1 MNIFKIVRWGDDKQ
15 YSLIT
20 GGLIYSLM
28 MKKYFIIILIMCTCT
43 FSYGQ
48 SHFISNNQTVP
59 SFEDPDSINFVSP
72 YDLELKRE
80 LILLG
85 SGALLNITGLIIADN
100 ITPLTEQEINELD
113 VNDIN
118 SFDRN
123 AIEPHREEFNGD
135 LLLYGS
141 FLLPLTFLAN
151 DNTRR
156 DWQMLGAMWLEVMA
170 IQSGINLIVKGLA
183 KRTRP
188 YVYDPD
194 TPLEE
199 KQTVGA
205 RLSFYSGHTSTTA
218 ATSFYIARVFSDYL
232 SNKTV
237 KTFIWI
243 GAAIYPALTGYL
255 RRDTGNHFR
264 TDVITGYL
272 IGAAIGYFIPEI
284 HLRNEAVNVSFYRNF
299 YNESVNISLN
309 YSF

>member
-1 MNIFKIVRWGDDKQ
+1 
-15 YSLIT
+15 
-20 GGLIYSLM
+20 
-28 MKKYFIIILIMCTCT
+28 MCTCT

-80 LILLG
+80 LILIG
-85 SGALLNITGLIIADN
+85 SGALLNIAGLIITDN

-123 AIEPHREEFNGD
+123 AIKPYREELNGD

-188 YVYDPD
+188 YVYDPN

>member
-1 MNIFKIVRWGDDKQ
+1 
-15 YSLIT
+15 
-20 GGLIYSLM
+20 
-28 MKKYFIIILIMCTCT
+28 MKKYFIAILIMYTCIHN
-43 FSYGQ
+43 YGQ
-48 SHFISNNQTVP
+48 SQFIPNNETNL
-59 SFEDPDSINFVSP
+59 SFKDPDSINFVSP
-72 YDLELKRE
+72 YDLELKKE

-85 SGALLNITGLIIADN
+85 SGALLNITGLIIVDN
-100 ITPLTEQEINELD
+100 ILPLTLQEINELD

-123 AIEPHREEFNGD
+123 AIKPHRESLNGD

-156 DWQMLGAMWLEVMA
+156 DWQMLGVMWLEVMA
-170 IQSGINLIVKGLA
+170 IQSGINLLVKGLA

-188 YVYDPD
+188 YVYDPN
-194 TPLEE
+194 TPLET

-218 ATSFYIARVFSDYL
+218 ATTFYVARVFSDYL

-284 HLRNEAVNVSFYRNF
+284 HLRNEALKVSFYRNF
-299 YNESVNISLN
+299 NNESVNISLN

>member
-1 MNIFKIVRWGDDKQ
+1 
-15 YSLIT
+15 
-20 GGLIYSLM
+20 
-28 MKKYFIIILIMCTCT
+28 MKKYFIAILIMYTCIIN
-43 FSYGQ
+43 YGQ
-48 SHFISNNQTVP
+48 SQYIPNNETNL
-59 SFEDPDSINFVSP
+59 SFKDPDSINSVSP
-72 YDLELKRE
+72 YDLELKKE
-80 LILLG
+80 LFLLG
-85 SGALLNITGLIIADN
+85 SGVSLIIAGAIIVNN
-100 ITPLTEQEINELD
+100 ISPLTEQEIDALD

-123 AIEPHREEFNGD
+123 AIKPHRESLNGD

-156 DWQMLGAMWLEVMA
+156 DWQMLGVMWLEVMA
-170 IQSGINLIVKGLA
+170 IQSGINLLVKGLA

-188 YVYDPD
+188 YVYDPS
-194 TPLEE
+194 TPLET

-218 ATSFYIARVFSDYL
+218 ATTFYVARVFSDYL
-232 SNKTV
+232 SSKTV
-237 KTFIWI
+237 KTLIWI

-284 HLRNEAVNVSFYRNF
+284 HLSNEALKVSFYRNF

>member
-1 MNIFKIVRWGDDKQ
+1 
-15 YSLIT
+15 
-20 GGLIYSLM
+20 
-28 MKKYFIIILIMCTCT
+28 MCTCT

-48 SHFISNNQTVP
+48 SHFIPSNQTTS
-59 SFEDPDSINFVSP
+59 SFDDIDSINFISP
-72 YDLELKRE
+72 YKTELKKE
-80 LILLG
+80 IILLG
-85 SGALLNITGLIIADN
+85 SGALLNITGLIITNN
-100 ITPLTEQEINELD
+100 ITPLTEQEISELD

-123 AIEPHREEFNGD
+123 AIQPYRESLNGD

-156 DWQMLGAMWLEVMA
+156 DWQMLGVMWLEVMA
-170 IQSGINLIVKGLA
+170 IQSGINLITKSLV

-188 YVYDPD
+188 YVYDPN
-194 TPLEE
+194 TPLEK

-218 ATSFYIARVFSDYL
+218 ATTFYVARVFSDYL

-237 KTFIWI
+237 KTLIWV

-272 IGAAIGYFIPEI
+272 IGAAIGYFIPEL
-284 HLRNEAVNVSFYRNF
+284 HLRNEALDVSIYRNF
-299 YNESVNISLN
+299 YNGSVNLSLN

>member
-1 MNIFKIVRWGDDKQ
+1 MYTCIVN
-15 YSLIT
+15 
-20 GGLIYSLM
+20 
-28 MKKYFIIILIMCTCT
+28 
-43 FSYGQ
+43 YGQ
-48 SHFISNNQTVP
+48 SQFIPNNETNL
-59 SFEDPDSINFVSP
+59 SYKDPDSINFVSP
-72 YDLELKRE
+72 YDLELKKE
-80 LILLG
+80 LFLLG
-85 SGALLNITGLIIADN
+85 SGVSLIIAGAIIVNN
-100 ITPLTEQEINELD
+100 ISPLTEQEIDALD

-123 AIEPHREEFNGD
+123 AIKPHRESLNGD

-151 DNTRR
+151 DNTKR
-156 DWQMLGAMWLEVMA
+156 DWQMLGVMWLEVMA
-170 IQSGINLIVKGLA
+170 IQSGINLLVKGLA

-188 YVYDPD
+188 YVYDPN
-194 TPLEE
+194 TPLET
-199 KQTVGA
+199 KKTVGA

-218 ATSFYIARVFSDYL
+218 ATTFYVARVFSDYL

-237 KTFIWI
+237 KTLIWI

-284 HLRNEAVNVSFYRNF
+284 HLRNEALKVSFYRNF

>member
-1 MNIFKIVRWGDDKQ
+1 
-15 YSLIT
+15 
-20 GGLIYSLM
+20 
-28 MKKYFIIILIMCTCT
+28 MKKYFIAILIMYTCIIN
-43 FSYGQ
+43 YGQ
-48 SHFISNNQTVP
+48 SQFIPNNETNL
-59 SFEDPDSINFVSP
+59 SFKDPDSINFVSP
-72 YDLELKRE
+72 YDLELKKE

-85 SGALLNITGLIIADN
+85 SGVSLIIAGAIIVDN
-100 ITPLTEQEINELD
+100 ISPLTLQEINELD

-123 AIEPHREEFNGD
+123 AIKPHRESLNGD

-151 DNTRR
+151 DNTKR
-156 DWQMLGAMWLEVMA
+156 DWQMLGVMWLEVMA
-170 IQSGINLIVKGLA
+170 IQSGINLLVKGLA

-188 YVYDPD
+188 YVYDPN
-194 TPLEE
+194 TPLET

-218 ATSFYIARVFSDYL
+218 ATTFYVARVFSDYL

-237 KTFIWI
+237 KTLIWI

-272 IGAAIGYFIPEI
+272 MGAAIGYFIPEI
-284 HLRNEAVNVSFYRNF
+284 HLRNEALKVSFYRNF

>member
-1 MNIFKIVRWGDDKQ
+1 
-15 YSLIT
+15 
-20 GGLIYSLM
+20 
-28 MKKYFIIILIMCTCT
+28 MCTCT

-48 SHFISNNQTVP
+48 SHFISNNQTNR
-59 SFEDPDSINFVSP
+59 SFEDPDSINFISP

-80 LILLG
+80 LILIG
-85 SGALLNITGLIIADN
+85 SGALLNITGLIVVEN
-100 ITPLTEQEINELD
+100 ISPLTVQEINELD

-118 SFDRN
+118 SFDRI
-123 AIEPHREEFNGD
+123 AIKPHRESLNGD
-135 LLLYGS
+135 YLLYGS

-151 DNTRR
+151 DYTRH

-170 IQSGINLIVKGLA
+170 IQSGINLLIKGLA
-183 KRTRP
+183 KRARP
-188 YVYDPD
+188 YVYDPN
-194 TPLEE
+194 TPLEK

-218 ATSFYIARVFSDYL
+218 ATTFYIARVFSNYL

-237 KTFIWI
+237 KTLIWI

-284 HLRNEAVNVSFYRNF
+284 HLRNEALNVSFYRNF

>member
-1 MNIFKIVRWGDDKQ
+1 
-15 YSLIT
+15 
-20 GGLIYSLM
+20 
-28 MKKYFIIILIMCTCT
+28 MCSCT

-48 SHFISNNQTVP
+48 SHFIPNNQSSL
-59 SFEDPDSINFVSP
+59 SFEDADSINYLSP
-72 YDLELKRE
+72 YNLELKKE
-80 LILLG
+80 LFLFG
-85 SGALLNITGLIIADN
+85 SGILLNISGLIVTDN
-100 ITPLTEQEINELD
+100 ILPLTEQEINDLD
-113 VNDIN
+113 PNDIN

-123 AIEPHREEFNGD
+123 GIHAYRESLNGD
-135 LLLYGS
+135 LLLYSS

-156 DWQMLGAMWLEVMA
+156 DWQMLGVMWLEVLA
-170 IQSGINLIVKGLA
+170 IQSGINLLTKGLA

-188 YVYDPD
+188 YVYDPN
-194 TPLEE
+194 TPLEK

-218 ATSFYIARVFSDYL
+218 ATTFYIARVFSDYL

-243 GAAIYPALTGYL
+243 GAAIYPALTGFL
-255 RRDTGNHFR
+255 RKDTGNHFR

-284 HLRNEAVNVSFYRNF
+284 HLRNEALDVSIYRNF
-299 YNESVNISLN
+299 YNESVNLSLN

>member
-1 MNIFKIVRWGDDKQ
+1 
-15 YSLIT
+15 
-20 GGLIYSLM
+20 M
-28 MKKYFIIILIMCTCT
+28 MKKYLILILVMCSCT

-48 SHFISNNQTVP
+48 SHFIPNNQTYP
-59 SFEDPDSINFVSP
+59 SFEDPDSINSVSP
-72 YDLELKRE
+72 YNLELKKE
-80 LILLG
+80 LLLLG
-85 SGALLNITGLIIADN
+85 SGVLLNITGAIIVDN
-100 ITPLTEQEINELD
+100 ISPLTQQEINELD

-123 AIEPHREEFNGD
+123 GIKPYRESLNGD
-135 LLLYGS
+135 YLLYSS

-156 DWQMLGAMWLEVMA
+156 DWQLLGVMWLEVMA
-170 IQSGINLIVKGLA
+170 IQSGINLLTKALA

-188 YVYDPD
+188 YVYDPN
-194 TPLEE
+194 TPLEK
-199 KQTVGA
+199 KQTIGA

-218 ATSFYIARVFSDYL
+218 ATTFYIARVFSDYL

-243 GAAIYPALTGYL
+243 GAAIYPALTGFL

-284 HLRNEAVNVSFYRNF
+284 HLKNEALDVSIYRNF

>member
-1 MNIFKIVRWGDDKQ
+1 
-15 YSLIT
+15 
-20 GGLIYSLM
+20 
-28 MKKYFIIILIMCTCT
+28 MKKYYIIILIMCTCA

-48 SHFISNNQTVP
+48 SHLVPNNQTNL
-59 SFEDPDSINFVSP
+59 SFRDTDSSDFVSP
-72 YDLELKRE
+72 YDLELKRD
-80 LILLG
+80 LILIG
-85 SGALLNITGLIIADN
+85 SGTLLNIAGLIVVDN
-100 ITPLTEQEINELD
+100 ITPLTMQEIDALD

-123 AIEPHREEFNGD
+123 GIKPYRESLNGD

-194 TPLEE
+194 TPLED

-218 ATSFYIARVFSDYL
+218 ATSFYIARIFSDYL

-237 KTFIWI
+237 KIFIWI

-264 TDVITGYL
+264 TDVITGYI

-284 HLRNEAVNVSFYRNF
+284 HLRNEALNVSFYRDF

>member
-1 MNIFKIVRWGDDKQ
+1 
-15 YSLIT
+15 
-20 GGLIYSLM
+20 
-28 MKKYFIIILIMCTCT
+28 MKKYFIIILIICTGT

-48 SHFISNNQTVP
+48 SHFISNNQTNP
-59 SFEDPDSINFVSP
+59 SFGDPDSNDFVSP

-80 LILLG
+80 LLLLG
-85 SGALLNITGLIIADN
+85 SGVLLNISGLIIVDN
-100 ITPLTEQEINELD
+100 ISPLTVQEINELD
-113 VNDIN
+113 INDIN

-123 AIEPHREEFNGD
+123 AIKPHRESLNGD
-135 LLLYGS
+135 YLLYGS

-170 IQSGINLIVKGLA
+170 IQSGINLLIKGLA

-188 YVYDPD
+188 YVYDPN
-194 TPLEE
+194 TPLEK

-284 HLRNEAVNVSFYRNF
+284 HLKNEALDVSIYRNF

>member
-1 MNIFKIVRWGDDKQ
+1 
-15 YSLIT
+15 
-20 GGLIYSLM
+20 
-28 MKKYFIIILIMCTCT
+28 MCTCT

-48 SHFISNNQTVP
+48 LHFVSNNQTNT
-59 SFEDPDSINFVSP
+59 SSWDTDSISFVSP
-72 YDLELKRE
+72 YDLELKKE
-80 LILLG
+80 LFLSG
-85 SGALLNITGLIIADN
+85 SGVLLNISGLIITNN
-100 ITPLTEQEINELD
+100 ITPLTEEEINELD

-123 AIEPHREEFNGD
+123 AIKPHRESLKGD

-156 DWQMLGAMWLEVMA
+156 DWQMLGVMWLEVMA
-170 IQSGINLIVKGLA
+170 IQSGINLITKALA

-188 YVYDPD
+188 YVYDPK

-218 ATSFYIARVFSDYL
+218 ATTFYVARVFSDYL

-237 KTFIWI
+237 KTLIWI

-284 HLRNEAVNVSFYRNF
+284 HLKNEALDVSIYRNF
-299 YNESVNISLN
+299 YNDSVNLSLN

>member
-1 MNIFKIVRWGDDKQ
+1 
-15 YSLIT
+15 
-20 GGLIYSLM
+20 
-28 MKKYFIIILIMCTCT
+28 MKKYFITIIIIYTCILN
-43 FSYGQ
+43 YGQ
-48 SHFISNNQTVP
+48 SQFIPNNETNLSYKV
-59 SFEDPDSINFVSP
+59 PDSINFVSP
-72 YDLELKRE
+72 FDLELKKE
-80 LILLG
+80 LFLLG
-85 SGALLNITGLIIADN
+85 SGVSLIIAGAIIVNN
-100 ITPLTEQEINELD
+100 ISPLTEQEIDALD

-123 AIEPHREEFNGD
+123 AIKPHRESLNGD

-156 DWQMLGAMWLEVMA
+156 DWQMLGVMWLEVMA
-170 IQSGINLIVKGLA
+170 IQSGINLLVKGLA

-188 YVYDPD
+188 YVYDPS
-194 TPLEE
+194 TPLET

-218 ATSFYIARVFSDYL
+218 ATTFYVARVFSDYL

-284 HLRNEAVNVSFYRNF
+284 HLRNEALKVSFYRNF
-299 YNESVNISLN
+299 NNESVNISLN

>member
-1 MNIFKIVRWGDDKQ
+1 
-15 YSLIT
+15 
-20 GGLIYSLM
+20 
-28 MKKYFIIILIMCTCT
+28 MKKYFTIILIVCTCT
-43 FSYGQ
+43 LSYGQ
-48 SHFISNNQTVP
+48 SHFIHNNQTNP
-59 SFEDPDSINFVSP
+59 SFEDPYSINSVSP
-72 YDLELKRE
+72 YGLELERE
-80 LILLG
+80 IVLLG
-85 SGALLNITGLIIADN
+85 SGVLLNISGLIVTNN
-100 ITPLTEQEINELD
+100 ISPLTVQEINELD
-113 VNDIN
+113 VNDIS

-123 AIEPHREEFNGD
+123 AIKPHREEVNGD

-156 DWQMLGAMWLEVMA
+156 DWQMLGVMWLEVMA
-170 IQSGINLIVKGLA
+170 IQSGINLLIKGLA
-183 KRTRP
+183 QRTRP
-188 YVYDPD
+188 YVYDPN
-194 TPLEE
+194 TPLEK

-218 ATSFYIARVFSDYL
+218 ATTFYVARVFSDYL

-237 KTFIWI
+237 KTLIWI

-284 HLRNEAVNVSFYRNF
+284 HLRNEALNLSFYRNF
-299 YNESVNISLN
+299 NNESVNISLN

>member
-1 MNIFKIVRWGDDKQ
+1 
-15 YSLIT
+15 
-20 GGLIYSLM
+20 
-28 MKKYFIIILIMCTCT
+28 MKKCFIIILFTCT
-43 FSYGQ
+43 YAFSYGQ
-48 SHFISNNQTVP
+48 SQFISNTLTNP
-59 SFEDPDSINFVSP
+59 SFGNTDSIRFVAP
-72 YDLELKRE
+72 YNLELERE

-85 SGALLNITGLIIADN
+85 SGVLLNISGIIVANN
-100 ITPLTEQEINELD
+100 ISPLTVQEINELD

-123 AIEPHREEFNGD
+123 AIQPHRESLNGD

-151 DNTRR
+151 ENTRR
-156 DWQMLGAMWLEVMA
+156 DWKMLGVMWFEVMA
-170 IQSGINLIVKGLA
+170 IQSGINLLVKGLA

-188 YVYDPD
+188 YVYDPN
-194 TPLEE
+194 TPIEE

-218 ATSFYIARVFSDYL
+218 ATTFYIARVFSDYL

-284 HLRNEAVNVSFYRNF
+284 HLRNEALDVSIYNNF
-299 YNESVNISLN
+299 YNGSVNLSLN

>member
-1 MNIFKIVRWGDDKQ
+1 MR
-15 YSLIT
+15 
-20 GGLIYSLM
+20 
-28 MKKYFIIILIMCTCT
+28 KYIIIFLFTCTST

-48 SHFISNNQTVP
+48 THFISNIQTNL
-59 SFEDPDSINFVSP
+59 SFEDPDSINIESP

-80 LILLG
+80 LILIG
-85 SGALLNITGLIIADN
+85 SGALLNIAGLIVVDN
-100 ITPLTEQEINELD
+100 ISPLTKQEIDELD

-123 AIEPHREEFNGD
+123 AIKPYREELNGD

-141 FLLPLTFLAN
+141 FLLPLTFLVN

-170 IQSGINLIVKGLA
+170 IQSGINLLVKGLA

-199 KQTVGA
+199 KQTTGA

-232 SNKTV
+232 SNKIV

-284 HLRNEAVNVSFYRNF
+284 HLRNEALNVSFYRNF

>member
-1 MNIFKIVRWGDDKQ
+1 MNIFKIIRWGDDKQ

-28 MKKYFIIILIMCTCT
+28 MKKYFIIILIICTCT

-48 SHFISNNQTVP
+48 LHLIPNNQTNS
-59 SFEDPDSINFVSP
+59 SFGDPDSINSVSP
-72 YDLELKRE
+72 YDLDLERE
-80 LILLG
+80 LFLLG
-85 SGALLNITGLIIADN
+85 GGVLLNITGAIIVDN
-100 ITPLTEQEINELD
+100 ISPLTLQEINELD

-118 SFDRN
+118 SFDKN
-123 AIEPHREEFNGD
+123 AIKPYRESLNGD
-135 LLLYGS
+135 YLLYVS

-156 DWQMLGAMWLEVMA
+156 DWQMLGVMWLEVMA
-170 IQSGINLIVKGLA
+170 IQSGINLLTKSLA

-188 YVYDPD
+188 YVYDPN
-194 TPLEE
+194 TLLEK
-199 KQTVGA
+199 KQTVNA

-218 ATSFYIARVFSDYL
+218 ATTFYIARVFSDYL

-237 KTFIWI
+237 KTLIWI

-284 HLRNEAVNVSFYRNF
+284 HLRNEALTVSIYKNF

>member
-1 MNIFKIVRWGDDKQ
+1 
-15 YSLIT
+15 
-20 GGLIYSLM
+20 
-28 MKKYFIIILIMCTCT
+28 MKKYFITIIIIYTCILN
-43 FSYGQ
+43 YGQ
-48 SHFISNNQTVP
+48 SQFIPNNETNLSYKV
-59 SFEDPDSINFVSP
+59 PDSINFVSP
-72 YDLELKRE
+72 YDLELKKE
-80 LILLG
+80 LLLLG
-85 SGALLNITGLIIADN
+85 SGVSLIIAGAIIVNN
-100 ITPLTEQEINELD
+100 ISPLTLQEINELD

-123 AIEPHREEFNGD
+123 AIKPYRESLNGD

-156 DWQMLGAMWLEVMA
+156 DWQMLGVMWLEVMA
-170 IQSGINLIVKGLA
+170 IQSGINLLVKGLA

-188 YVYDPD
+188 YVYDPN
-194 TPLEE
+194 TPLET

-218 ATSFYIARVFSDYL
+218 ATTFYVARVFSDYL

-284 HLRNEAVNVSFYRNF
+284 HLRNEALKVSFYRNF
-299 YNESVNISLN
+299 NNESVNISLN

>member
-1 MNIFKIVRWGDDKQ
+1 
-15 YSLIT
+15 
-20 GGLIYSLM
+20 M
-28 MKKYFIIILIMCTCT
+28 MKKYFSIILMMCSCT

-48 SHFISNNQTVP
+48 SYFISSNQTNL
-59 SFEDPDSINFVSP
+59 SFGDTDSINFESP
-72 YDLELKRE
+72 YDVELKRE
-80 LILLG
+80 IILLG
-85 SGALLNITGLIIADN
+85 SGVLLNITGLLVTNN
-100 ITPLTEQEINELD
+100 ISPLTEQEIYELD

-123 AIEPHREEFNGD
+123 AIKPHRESLNGD

-151 DNTRR
+151 DNTRH
-156 DWQMLGAMWLEVMA
+156 DWQMLGVMWLEVMA
-170 IQSGINLIVKGLA
+170 IQSGINLITKGLA

-188 YVYDPD
+188 YVYDPN
-194 TPLEE
+194 TPLED
-199 KQTVGA
+199 KQTVNA

-218 ATSFYIARVFSDYL
+218 ATTFYVAKVFSDYL
-232 SNKTV
+232 SNNTV
-237 KTFIWI
+237 KTLIWI

-264 TDVITGYL
+264 TDVITGYV

-284 HLRNEAVNVSFYRNF
+284 HLRNEDLDVSIYRNF
-299 YNESVNISLN
+299 YNDSVNLRLN

>member
-1 MNIFKIVRWGDDKQ
+1 M
-15 YSLIT
+15 YT
-20 GGLIYSLM
+20 C
-28 MKKYFIIILIMCTCT
+28 ILN
-43 FSYGQ
+43 YGQ
-48 SHFISNNQTVP
+48 SQYIPNNETNL
-59 SFEDPDSINFVSP
+59 SFKDPDSINFVSP
-72 YDLELKRE
+72 YDLELKKE
-80 LILLG
+80 LFLLG
-85 SGALLNITGLIIADN
+85 SGVSLIIAGAIIVDN
-100 ITPLTEQEINELD
+100 ISPLAEQEIDALD

-123 AIEPHREEFNGD
+123 AIKPHRESLNGD

-156 DWQMLGAMWLEVMA
+156 DWQMLGLMWLEVMA
-170 IQSGINLIVKGLA
+170 IQSGINLLIKGLA

-194 TPLEE
+194 TPFEK

-218 ATSFYIARVFSDYL
+218 ATTFYVARVFSDYL
-232 SNKTV
+232 SSKTV

-272 IGAAIGYFIPEI
+272 IGAAIGYFIPVI
-284 HLRNEAVNVSFYRNF
+284 HLSNEALKVSFYRNF